1 MITMCWRS
9 FFIALAFFHALFMF
23 DSASASS
30 LNAGCVDVDEHNCN
44 YWSSIGECGNNPGY
58 MHTNCKR
65 SCNTCSAEDVDITVN
80 QAVGIPD
87 QDVSGVWWMTSSEK
101 QDFLD
106 DIMSYMKDEVWSLP
120 KYTKTRGICLNKDD
134 MCTHWALQGRC
145 SEVDVKLKCGPSC
158 ESCLYL
164 DDNVRCGG
172 TIDQL
177 PNALS
182 AGSVDKMFKRIVRD
196 YDVKILSQPTPE
208 EDKPWI
214 VTIDNFVSDEEI
226 KVILEYGQ
234 KTGYEQAGETFYGNH
249 AASKKTQ
256 SRTSETSWCGYQ
268 VSRNNLSAAIWA
280 HQFYIQ
286 MSHQFQLLYCSF
298 HFNHSS
304 EIHASKT
311 QSLKGFSIVYMT

>member
-1 MITMCWRS
+1 VITMCWRS

-182 AGSVDKMFKRIVRD
+182 AGSVDNMFKRIVRD
-196 YDVKILSQPTPE
+196 YDVQILSQPTPE

-268 VSRNNLSAAIWA
+268 VRRKNSELPFGLISFISRRVI
-280 HQFYIQ
+280 
-286 MSHQFQLLYCSF
+286 
-298 HFNHSS
+298 
-304 EIHASKT
+304 
-311 QSLKGFSIVYMT
+311 